1 MRKKLELNQIEEH
14 QALPQDVV
22 DGYAYSSAKT
32 GEIVIGE
39 APVFN
44 NSNVTLQINES
55 YTLPKGFYLDNNVI
69 TVPSIAD
76 AIPGT
81 ATAEDIAEGKTAW
94 VNGQKITG
102 TSKGGFKNLTE
113 STATSD
119 DILEGKTAYN
129 SRGEKLTGKIKKCSY
144 KSIYLYHGDNVSEIT
159 PGYAA
164 NNQFFDGAY
173 KTIILKHM
181 YYEHVDIDIP
191 DISYTLKD
199 KGPAATVDDVLKG
212 KSFITKDSNNP
223 PNISAFI
230 GTLDIEKKIID
241 TIRQNTTLTSS
252 DILASKSGYDK
263 DGNVIQGT
271 IQNVT
276 NSSPIVLGD
285 SNNSYTIPKGYHDGT
300 GKVVYNPT
308 STITTTATAN
318 DILIGKTAFNSDG
331 EIITGNIPEVD
342 NSTSHDTFL
351 PIHSDSFVQYDAG
364 YYREPFTVKIY
375 NDDIHS
381 RSTDPHSVL
390 NTATCMNE
398 YGDIVQGEIP
408 INNIHDEHVGVDRHR
423 YRIPKG
429 YHDGTGAVSLDILGS
444 MRDKFPWIDGPDDVL
459 VGKTYISLPDAD
471 IEEGTLQLAT
481 FNPIYEH
488 RNVKCTEVIDNTKY
502 DIELSDRTDGNRTI
516 YFDPKGDNILMQY
529 RKLGNNYPY
538 KDGMIE
544 SDKRTTVF
552 AIPTPAKQWAIMVEP
567 YTGEFNKTVPKS
579 DKSVNI
585 LSKKLSKRVGME
597 SDDGIK
603 QPTTYHSYYENL
615 WFSNYLLDL
624 KERNKDL
631 RIDNIT
637 VEFLGDRMLTPAGE
651 NIDNFAV
658 NTPPI
663 TKVISFP
670 YNYDKSV
677 DNIYTNIDHLK
688 KCMTNTI
695 VIFDDIS
702 YPSSQIRN
710 RYVMYA
716 VCGPIVD
723 TTLTSPS
730 DSKIT
735 YNGGNFP
742 ITFHIYD
749 TETNNPFAER
759 DVNFYN
765 SKWAKGIYK
774 IIPNNAG
781 QLFVPFQMHFENIH
795 VY

>member
-32 GEIVIGE
+32 GELVIGE

-44 NSNVTLQINES
+44 NSNVTVQINES

-102 TSKGGFKNLTE
+102 TANGGFKNLTE

-129 SRGEKLTGKIKKCSY
+129 SRGEIITGKIKEY
-144 KSIYLYHGDNVSEIT
+144 RNKSIYFYHGNNVSEIT
-159 PGYAA
+159 PSYA

-173 KTIILKHM
+173 NTIILKHM
-181 YYEHVDIDIP
+181 YYKHVSIDIP
-191 DISYTLKD
+191 DISYTLSD
-199 KGPAATVDDVLKG
+199 KGLAATVDDVLKG

-223 PNISAFI
+223 PNISAFT
-230 GTLDIEKKIID
+230 GTLDIEKKLID

-263 DGNVIQGT
+263 DGNVVEGA

-308 STITTTATAN
+308 TTITTTATSN
-318 DILIGKTAFNSDG
+318 DILRGKTAINSNG
-331 EIITGNIPEVD
+331 EIITGNVPGPYTGVPD
-342 NSTSHDTFL
+342 KFL
-351 PIHSDSFVQYDAG
+351 LIQRDYFVQYDPG
-364 YYREPFTVKIY
+364 YYKDPIKVKIS
-375 NDDIHS
+375 NDDIRSH
-381 RSTDPHSVL
+381 STDPHSVL
-390 NTATCMNE
+390 NTTTCMNE
-398 YGDIVQGEIP
+398 QGDMIP
-408 INNIHDEHVGVDRHR
+408 GKIPVNDAHDEHVGIDNRSYH
-423 YRIPKG
+423 IPEG
-429 YHDGTGAVSLDILGS
+429 YHDGNGTVSLDILGS
-444 MRDKFPWIDGPDDVL
+444 KRNDYDWISGQDDVL
-459 VGKTYISLPDAD
+459 FNKWYISLPDG
-471 IEEGTLQLAT
+471 EVKFGTLILAT

-488 RNVKCTEVIDNTKY
+488 RNVKCVEIIDNTKY
-502 DIELSDRTDGNRTI
+502 NIQLSDRTDGNRAI

-529 RKLGNNYPY
+529 RKLGDSYPY

-552 AIPTPAKQWAIMVEP
+552 AIPTPAKQWAMMRAP
-567 YTGEFNKTVPKS
+567 DSYEFINIIPTS
-579 DKSVNI
+579 IESVNI
-585 LSKKLSKRVGME
+585 LSKDLQNWRSFNIRYRIMQTV
-597 SDDGIK
+597 K
-603 QPTTYHSYYENL
+603 QYSYYHNL
-615 WFSNYLLDL
+615 WFSAYLLDL
-624 KERNKDL
+624 KKRNKDL
-631 RIDNIT
+631 MIDNIV
-637 VEFLGDRMLTPAGE
+637 VEFLGDRMTTPAGE
-651 NIDNFAV
+651 NIDNFSID
-658 NTPPI
+658 TPPI

-677 DNIYTNIDHLK
+677 DDIYTNEDHLN
-688 KCMTNTI
+688 KCVENTMI
-695 VIFDDIS
+695 IFDNIS
-702 YPSSQIRN
+702 YSSSYLRN
-710 RYVMYA
+710 RYMIYP
-716 VCGPIVD
+716 VCGPIVE

-730 DSKIT
+730 NSSIT
-735 YNGGNFP
+735 YKGGNFS

-749 TETNNPFAER
+749 TQTGNLFAER
-759 DVNFYN
+759 DKDFYN
-765 SKWAKGIYK
+765 NQDFKGTFK
-774 IIPNNAG
+774 VIPTSAG
-781 QLFVPFQMHFENIH
+781 ELFVPFQMHFENIH